1 MRPGDTLDGRFRIDA
16 VLSAAPEV
24 TRWLATHLESGEA
37 VEIVAPIAV
46 EGAAV
51 FERLHRALMTAP
63 AEPAL
68 VRPRDLL
75 RLPDGRPVIV
85 RAAANQLAVD
95 VAIDRLPPDRIAA
108 LAARLLPAVLAAGG
122 ATFGALTPHDVGVD
136 AEGRVVLAP
145 LGRPRVR
152 LFPDDTRRA
161 APETF
166 QGAAPDAAAG
176 LFGLGVLVYEWL
188 TGRVPA
194 GAHPPPPSTLRHGV
208 SAALDQA
215 VVTLLARD
223 PNQRAAALPLL
234 LQAAGPAPDLRALPP
249 PSPRQ
254 RVYADHGTVKV
265 TVDGPAPLTER
276 VAVLLPADQLAI
288 ADPAA
293 RSAIAG
299 EANLPVSAIEQLAK
313 DGVPVVLSTHPSRAR
328 ARAEAA
334 RLGEH
339 TRLDLRVVGGG
350 DGCLFGV
357 IALGVVAVP
366 LVLLAT
372 GIATLLTGGLPVA
385 GAIALGLALV
395 ATTGIAV
402 ALARR
407 SRARADVAVGRDAL
421 RKARSRIGDIP
432 PLAEAMADVARLRRS
447 LAARELPGAA
457 ATDLRSGLRLMEDRL
472 ESVADLARRCDE
484 ALAGVDLPALRT
496 RLAALANTRDHTERD
511 RVARTVADLEEIRRK
526 RDEVDEAVA
535 RVRSAAAEVAG
546 ALASWGD
553 GIDDDRDLDAL
564 LRAARALGPGASDA
578 DDDRLAREAAG
589 GDEHAPAAPRR
600 RETES

>member
-1 MRPGDTLDGRFRIDA
+1 MRPGETLDGRYRVDA
-16 VLSAAPEV
+16 VISAAPEI
-24 TRWLATHLESGEA
+24 TRWLATHLETGET
-37 VEIVAPIAV
+37 VEVVAPIAS
-46 EGAAV
+46 EGGVV
-51 FERLHRALMTAP
+51 FERLHRALMAAP

-68 VRPRDLL
+68 VRPRELL
-75 RLPDGRPVIV
+75 RLPDGRPAIV
-85 RAAANQLAVD
+85 RAATPQLAVE

-108 LAARLLPAVLAAGG
+108 VAARLLPAVLAAGG

-136 AEGRVVLAP
+136 PEGRVVLAP

-161 APETF
+161 SPESF
-166 QGAAPDAAAG
+166 QGATPDAAAG
-176 LFGLGVLVYEWL
+176 LYGLGVLVYEWL

-208 SAALDQA
+208 PAALDEA

-223 PNQRAAALPLL
+223 PSRRASALPLL
-234 LQAAGPAPDLRALPP
+234 LSVAGPTPDLRALPP
-249 PSPRQ
+249 PAPRQ
-254 RVYADHGTVKV
+254 RLHAEPGAVKV
-265 TVDGPAPLTER
+265 TVDGPAPLSER
-276 VAVLLPADQLAI
+276 VAVVLPADQLAI

-299 EANLPVSAIEQLAK
+299 ETNLPVSAIEQLVK

-328 ARAEAA
+328 ANAEAT
-334 RLGEH
+334 RIGQQ
-339 TRLDLRVVGGG
+339 TRLDPRVVGGG

-357 IALGVVAVP
+357 IALGVIAVP

-372 GIATLLTGGLPVA
+372 GVATLLTGGLPFA
-385 GAIALGLALV
+385 GAIALALALV
-395 ATTGIAV
+395 GVVGIGLV
-402 ALARR
+402 TARR
-407 SRARADVAVGRDAL
+407 SRARADVAVGRDAV
-421 RKARSRIGDIP
+421 RKARVRLGHDAAMS
-432 PLAEAMADVARLRRS
+432 EAMADIARLRRS
-447 LAARELPGAA
+447 LAARELPAAA
-457 ATDLRSGLRLMEDRL
+457 ATDLRTGLRLMDDHL

-484 ALAGVDLPALRT
+484 ALAWVDLPALRT
-496 RLAALANTRDHTERD
+496 RLAALANTRDHVERD

-553 GIDDDRDLDAL
+553 GIDDDQDLDAL
-564 LRAARALGPGASDA
+564 LRAARALGPAATDDEPLPREGTTTEDA
-578 DDDRLAREAAG
+578 AK
-589 GDEHAPAAPRR
+589 APKRR